1 MPGNAPATCGLRGRV
16 WTPGDHSG
24 EAMALEIGRHEL
36 VTEHGIC
43 AAADGVPAWV
53 PSRAARASVDAF
65 GRFLMANLRDEA
77 LEYYDLLAR
86 GHWRGPQLAQL
97 QRDVAALAEG
107 QRAILRRCVL
117 ATVDHAIHHFLLS
130 LLEQDD
136 DGGAIRVVAHGADV
150 AALSEDL
157 DGELYTADGWLAR
170 YSRFGEPPETA

>member
-1 MPGNAPATCGLRGRV
+1 
-16 WTPGDHSG
+16 
-24 EAMALEIGRHEL
+24 MALEIGMHEL

-43 AAADGVPAWV
+43 SAADEVPTWAQT
-53 PSRAARASVDAF
+53 RAARESVDAF

-77 LEYYDLLAR
+77 LEYYDLLVR
-86 GHWRGPQLAQL
+86 GHWRAPELAHL
-97 QRDVAALAEG
+97 QGDLGALSAR
-107 QRAILRRCVL
+107 QRAILRRGVV

-136 DGGAIRVVAHGADV
+136 DGEAIRVVVGEADV

>member
-1 MPGNAPATCGLRGRV
+1 M
-16 WTPGDHSG
+16 WGD
-24 EAMALEIGRHEL
+24 AMALEIGMHGA
-36 VTEHGIC
+36 VAEHVAC
-43 AAADGVPAWV
+43 AAADESPTGVRPQ
-53 PSRAARASVDAF
+53 AARQPLDAF

-86 GHWRGPQLAQL
+86 GHWRAPELARL
-97 QRDVAALAEG
+97 QDDLGALTAR
-107 QRAILRRCVL
+107 QRAILRHGVV

-136 DGGAIRVVAHGADV
+136 GDTIRVVVGGADV
-150 AALSEDL
+150 AALSADL

>member
-1 MPGNAPATCGLRGRV
+1 MRG
-16 WTPGDHSG
+16 D
-24 EAMALEIGRHEL
+24 AMGLEIGMPGPIG
-36 VTEHGIC
+36 EHVAC
-43 AAADGVPAWV
+43 AAADESPTGVRPQ
-53 PSRAARASVDAF
+53 AARQPVDAF

-77 LEYYDLLAR
+77 LEYYDRLAR
-86 GHWRGPQLAQL
+86 ARWRGPHLAPL
-97 QRDVAALAEG
+97 QREVAALTEG
-107 QRAILRRCVL
+107 QRAILRRGVV

-136 DGGAIRVVAHGADV
+136 DGEAIRVLARGADV

>member
-1 MPGNAPATCGLRGRV
+1 
-16 WTPGDHSG
+16 
-24 EAMALEIGRHEL
+24 MALEIGMHGA
-36 VTEHGIC
+36 VAEHGTC
-43 AAADGVPAWV
+43 SAADELPTWV
-53 PSRAARASVDAF
+53 RPQVACQPVDAF

-86 GHWRGPQLAQL
+86 GHWRAPELARL
-97 QRDVAALAEG
+97 QEDLGALTAR
-107 QRAILRRCVL
+107 QRAILRRSVV
-117 ATVDHAIHHFLLS
+117 ATVDHAIHHFVLS

>member
-1 MPGNAPATCGLRGRV
+1 MRG
-16 WTPGDHSG
+16 D
-24 EAMALEIGRHEL
+24 AIALEIGMHGA
-36 VTEHGIC
+36 VAEHVAC
-43 AAADGVPAWV
+43 TAADESPTWER
-53 PSRAARASVDAF
+53 PRAARQPLDAF

-86 GHWRGPQLAQL
+86 GHWRALELAHL
-97 QRDVAALAEG
+97 QDDLGALTAR
-107 QRAILRRCVL
+107 QRAILRHGVV

-136 DGGAIRVVAHGADV
+136 DAGAIRVVAHGADV

-170 YSRFGEPPETA
+170 YSRFGEPAETA